1 MDGRNGSIQGRFGI
15 VAAGCPLAGNA
26 DSRRRKILLTQKL
39 ADKTV
44 FRPGIAAQMTLV
56 GLMLRTGIAVDVA
69 RERLLVMMK
78 RCEEHQR
85 KDDRQKD
92 CAGNVSF
99 YLHPDAK
106 ISIS

>member
-1 MDGRNGSIQGRFGI
+1 MDGRNGSIRGRFGI

-56 GLMLRTGIAVDVA
+56 GLMLRTGIAMDIG

-78 RCEEHQR
+78 RRKEQQR
-85 KDDRQKD
+85 KNDRQED
-92 CAGNVSF
+92 GSGYVSF
-99 YLHPDAK
+99 
-106 ISIS
+106 

>member
-1 MDGRNGSIQGRFGI
+1 MDGRNGSIRGRFGI

-56 GLMLRTGIAVDVA
+56 GLMLRTGIAVDIG

-78 RCEEHQR
+78 RREEHQR
-85 KDDRQKD
+85 KNDRQED
-92 CAGNVSF
+92 GSGYVSF
-99 YLHPDAK
+99 
-106 ISIS
+106 